1 MRVLRRIAG
10 FDVAGM
16 VSLALWV
23 TRRRH
28 GVPPGA
34 LAVSYSRAQS
44 ATMVL
49 LLVIMA
55 VEVVVVEVLLR
66 AYDVSAAIRVPILF
80 IDLYGLLIGFAV
92 VAACVTRPHVV
103 TGRELRIRYGAFF
116 DLRIPRELIASVR
129 TVRSFNESGMI
140 AVDGERLTV
149 VVASQVNVVV
159 ELSEPVTAV
168 RPLGAEVRVSTVR
181 FFADDPGPLV
191 AALRSAENG
200 LVR

>member
-10 FDVAGM
+10 FDAAGM
-16 VSLALWV
+16 VSLVLWAA
-23 TRRRH
+23 RRRH

-34 LAVSYSRAQS
+34 LAASYSKAQT

-49 LLVIMA
+49 FLVMMA
-55 VEVVVVEVLLR
+55 VELVVVEVVLR
-66 AYDVSAAIRVPILF
+66 AFDVAEWIRVPILF
-80 IDLYGLLIGFAV
+80 LDAYGLLVGFAV

-129 TVRSFNESGMI
+129 TVRAYNESGMV
-140 AVDGERLTV
+140 AVRDGRLSV

-168 RPLGAEVRVSTVR
+168 RPLGAEERVTTVR
-181 FFADDPGPLV
+181 FFADEPATLV
-191 AALRSAENG
+191 AALRPAEE
-200 LVR
+200 RAA

>member
-80 IDLYGLLIGFAV
+80 IDLYGLLVGFAV

-116 DLRIPRELIASVR
+116 DLASPASSSRQCVR
-129 TVRSFNESGMI
+129 C
-140 AVDGERLTV
+140 A
-149 VVASQVNVVV
+149 
-159 ELSEPVTAV
+159 P
-168 RPLGAEVRVSTVR
+168 STSR
-181 FFADDPGPLV
+181 A
-191 AALRSAENG
+191 
-200 LVR
+200 